1 MTDQHI
7 LSASITAGAEMRALR
22 IFPQSGLCSRLRVII
37 GAMAQAEA
45 ENRELEVFWGWRP
58 GSESSH
64 KIPVAFEELWQA
76 PFSLTDHPPDQPDYA
91 ECHIEPFRK
100 WIGHGDFARHFHRL
114 QPTPKLA
121 AVIAAA
127 TAALPDAPVCG
138 VQIRAVLRQRDVV
151 ELAWFQRRMR
161 QLRQRWPDLPF
172 FLALDVREVSDAIHR
187 EFGPAVTE
195 QAKPYRYN
203 QDEAFAHA
211 ADLYLL
217 ILHCDYVVGTNCSA
231 SSQLVALVRGAT
243 YHGPSH
249 RPGGVSG
256 GRYEDAWNPVDEALL
271 NKALGC

>member
-1 MTDQHI
+1 MT
-7 LSASITAGAEMRALR
+7 TLR

-45 ENRELEVFWGWRP
+45 ESRELEVFWAWRP

-64 KIPVAFEELWQA
+64 HIPVAFEELWQP
-76 PFSLTDHPPDQPDYA
+76 PFSLADHPPDRPDYA
-91 ECHIEPFRK
+91 ECHIEPFRE
-100 WIGHGDFARHFHRL
+100 WIGPGDFARHFRRL
-114 QPTPKLA
+114 EPTPKLA

-127 TAALPDAPVCG
+127 EAALPDGPVCG
-138 VQIRAVLRQRDVV
+138 VQVRAALRQRDVV

-161 QLRQRWPDLPF
+161 QLRQRWPGLEF
-172 FLALDVREVSDAIHR
+172 FLAADTRKVSNTIHI

-203 QDEAFAHA
+203 RDEAFAHA

-217 ILHCDYVVGTNCSA
+217 IRHCAYVIGTNCSA

-243 YHGPSH
+243 YRGPSH

-256 GRYEDAWNPVDEALL
+256 GGYEDAWNDPNESALSGAL
-271 NKALGC
+271 NRG